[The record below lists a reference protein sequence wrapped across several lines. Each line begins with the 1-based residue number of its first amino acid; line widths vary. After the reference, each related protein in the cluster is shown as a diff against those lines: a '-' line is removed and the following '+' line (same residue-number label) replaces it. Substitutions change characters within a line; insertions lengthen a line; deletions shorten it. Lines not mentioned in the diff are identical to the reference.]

1 MSRAIERVNSVVTIS
16 CHSLVSCDVTS
27 LWRGA
32 AIAEK
37 VKRYGYE
44 QTTITLEGL
53 FASHV
58 GSLSVASSLPHG

>member
-1 MSRAIERVNSVVTIS
+1 MSNDGFVIS
-16 CHSLVSCDVTS
+16 LFIVRQIYRTGDFMELPCLCDVTS
-27 LWRGA
+27 LGRGA

-58 GSLSVASSLPHG
+58 GS